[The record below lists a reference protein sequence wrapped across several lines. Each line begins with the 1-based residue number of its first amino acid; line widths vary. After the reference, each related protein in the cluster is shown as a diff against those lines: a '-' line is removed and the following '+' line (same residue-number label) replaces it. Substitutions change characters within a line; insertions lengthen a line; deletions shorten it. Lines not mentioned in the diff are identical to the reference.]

1 MEKPYDIRERAFAFA
16 CDAINAYPQ
25 DRRIDYPSLRS
36 WNQLTSSASSAGAYL
51 EEAEAAASR
60 AHFVT
65 LSRGALRE
73 MREALYWAR
82 LIVATK
88 RAGYLKAEP
97 LRAESDELVS
107 IITTIVKNAAKKLRG
122 KVPRPG
128 N

>member
-25 DRRIDYPSLRS
+25 DRRIDYPSIRS

-51 EEAEAAASR
+51 EAEAASSR

-65 LSRGALRE
+65 LNRGALRE

-82 LIVATK
+82 LIMATK
-88 RAGYLKAEP
+88 RAGHQKVEP
-97 LRAESDELVS
+97 LRNESYELVG
-107 IITTIVKNAAKKLRG
+107 IITTIVKNASRKLRG

-128 N
+128 D